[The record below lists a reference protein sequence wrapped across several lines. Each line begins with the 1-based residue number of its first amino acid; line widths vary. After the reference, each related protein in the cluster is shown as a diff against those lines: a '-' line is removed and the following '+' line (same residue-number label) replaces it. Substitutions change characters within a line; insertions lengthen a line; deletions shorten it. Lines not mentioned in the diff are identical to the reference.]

1 MVRYTPSSKRT
12 FRGDIATVASMCA
25 SIAPQHGIAPT
36 PSMHKR
42 GFNAARGMLRE
53 LRALRGS
60 GDWAAVRFFS
70 GASVSLMLA
79 LEDVETMR
87 RRAEKRIATERR

>member
-1 MVRYTPSSKRT
+1 VRYTPSSKRT

-42 GFNAARGMLRE
+42 GFSAARGMLRE
-53 LRALRGS
+53 LRELRAAGE
-60 GDWAAVRFFS
+60 WEAVRFFS
-70 GASVSLMLA
+70 GASVSLMLV
-79 LEDVETMR
+79 LDDVETMR
-87 RRAEKRIATERR
+87 RRAEKRIARVKR

>member
-1 MVRYTPSSKRT
+1 MKYTPSSKRT

-36 PSMHKR
+36 PSMHGR

-53 LRALRGS
+53 ILALRG
-60 GDWAAVRFFS
+60 AASRFFS
-70 GASVSLMLA
+70 GAASTLA
-79 LEDVETMR
+79 LTLDDVETMR
-87 RRAEKRIATERR
+87 RCAEKRIARVKR

>member
-1 MVRYTPSSKRT
+1 MRYAPSSKRT
-12 FRGDIATVASMCA
+12 FRGDIATIASMCA

-53 LRALRGS
+53 ILALRG
-60 GDWAAVRFFS
+60 AASRIFS
-70 GASVSLMLA
+70 GAASTLA
-79 LEDVETMR
+79 LTLDDVETMR
-87 RRAEKRIATERR
+87 RRAEKRIAKVER